1 MIDRLRGVWD
11 GLAPHL
17 GSTAGRRGLVSQ
29 DAERFGADVL
39 HVEASQDRTG
49 ATIVLEGEFDMT
61 GTETFR
67 AVTNEA
73 LAAGPRSITID
84 ASGLEFIDSS
94 GLLAL
99 MRAREA
105 AGEAGVAFRVSDP
118 SPALRRL
125 VELAGIEG
133 LLPGV

>member
-1 MIDRLRGVWD
+1 
-11 GLAPHL
+11 
-17 GSTAGRRGLVSQ
+17 VSQ